1 MTNKLAPLAVLAA
14 AVMAVSAMSVDAQ
27 EVGQQPVGAPF
38 QQQAPA
44 VPTSL
49 QNTYERLANS
59 WHSGN
64 AREIAQLARDGRVYV
79 VVERE
84 RVNQRLV
91 ASQLQYLLQELFD
104 STDEIELR
112 FPASTVYDPAS
123 RSGYA
128 VGERVYREGPAEK
141 PRTDRVFAGMRQ
153 VRGRWVLTELRLTAD

>member
-1 MTNKLAPLAVLAA
+1 MTNKFAPLAVLAA
-14 AVMAVSAMSVDAQ
+14 AVVAVSAASVHAQ

-38 QQQAPA
+38 QPQAPA

-49 QNTYERLANS
+49 QDTYERLANF
-59 WHSGN
+59 WQSGN

-84 RVNQRLV
+84 RVNQRLA

-112 FPASTVYDPAS
+112 FPASTHYDPDS
-123 RSGYA
+123 RTAYA

-141 PRTDRVFAGMRQ
+141 PRTDRVFAGTRQ
-153 VRGRWVLTELRLTAD
+153 VRGRWVLTELRLTDD